1 MNKKQRNRKLVE
13 QNNRNRIINR
23 RYTSTIK
30 TLSKLFLK
38 KITLLKE
45 ENSNQDIAKL
55 KLETQNIL
63 NNYYS
68 IVDKA
73 VKKNV
78 LKKNTAARK
87 KSRLILASKRNIK

>member
-1 MNKKQRNRKLVE
+1 MNKKQRNRKLVQ
-13 QNNRNRIINR
+13 QNDRNRIINR

-38 KITLLKE
+38 KISLLNE
-45 ENSNQDIAKL
+45 ENSDQDKTKL
-55 KLETQNIL
+55 KVETQNIL
-63 NNYYS
+63 SNYHS

-87 KSRLILASKRNIK
+87 KSRLILASRRNIK

>member
-55 KLETQNIL
+55 KIETQNIL